1 MRGQASSVMTA
12 SHLFRA
18 NEPFLLIAN
27 IIYEQELLE
36 RLVKFEMPSEDSTSM
51 ITLVDDASEMVFWAM
66 ADHCAEFCRH
76 GHCNVLVKVLLG
88 DEKGQRGQT
97 RDSVEERDLVPG
109 NPFLPYVAPHFSHI
123 SPFILV
129 FLKVFFVF
137 AHPPIPPI
145 CRTPLFAYLTF

>member
-109 NPFLPYVAPHFSHI
+109 NPFLPYVAPHFSHL
-123 SPFILV
+123 SHSDLDF
-129 FLKVFFVF
+129 
-137 AHPPIPPI
+137 
-145 CRTPLFAYLTF
+145 

>member
-129 FLKVFFVF
+129 FLGETSWS
-137 AHPPIPPI
+137 IPGV
-145 CRTPLFAYLTF
+145 